1 MRARD
6 SGGEEIGLL
15 PISGLVASGDA
26 RVSDQFRLVHAP
38 RCFITNGDY
47 TDSIPRLQ
55 DMVIRI
61 SHLANDAENPRKSIR
76 SGSPSRGRRRDVSYP

>member
-61 SHLANDAENPRKSIR
+61 SHLANDAVVF
-76 SGSPSRGRRRDVSYP
+76 GSRLRAGLRIFGACAVGC